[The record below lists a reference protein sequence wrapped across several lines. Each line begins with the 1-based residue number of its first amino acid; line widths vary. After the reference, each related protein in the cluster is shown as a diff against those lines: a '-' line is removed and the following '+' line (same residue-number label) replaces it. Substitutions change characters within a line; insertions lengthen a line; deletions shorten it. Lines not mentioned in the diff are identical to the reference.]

1 MKSVSVVKSRVVSP
15 SKLENELNIFSL
27 PLLIVKFGQ
36 FKRPFIF
43 LFVYFLLYRF
53 LFEHHSDEYRRYR
66 AAVLDRRREKG
77 LHLEDTNKYDPVN
90 QFEENETV
98 LSEKPSIL
106 AVPQL
111 ATIVVATGPEKMVYA
126 SIDKSDSSDSDT
138 ECWREAKERN
148 LKSLKRKALYP
159 NKQIKSSADSTDTS
173 DDDACSGNHQTG
185 KSGGGG
191 LDDSHSSNSS
201 KTELQSESSNSQS
214 QLQQPPAKKRK
225 SRWGDQVATVPQVA
239 APTSNLLPK
248 QNANCSTTLSAVKR
262 TDPVLLQYAIQNFG
276 TTNLSEEDWKKAED
290 HYKINLLYQDMLR
303 KRQEIDR
310 LNKQGKNKYEYD
322 SDEDTTAGTWEHK
335 LRQQE
340 MEATQLWADAL
351 TKSSQG
357 KHHIGDFLPPEELKK
372 FMEKYEAQK
381 QNKTPD
387 LSDYKEYK
395 LKEDNVGFQML
406 QKLGWKEGTGL
417 GSSGSGIMEPV
428 NK

>member
-1 MKSVSVVKSRVVSP
+1 MSSRCISD
-15 SKLENELNIFSL
+15 KIREEADNLNLSYYL
-27 PLLIVKFGQ
+27 KFDH
-36 FKRPFIF
+36 FKRPIIF
-43 LFVYFLLYRF
+43 LFVYFLVNRF
-53 LFEHHSDEYRRYR
+53 LFEHHSDEYQRYR
-66 AAVLDRRREKG
+66 AAVMDRRREKG
-77 LHLEDTNKYDPVN
+77 LLVADANKYDPVN

-98 LSEKPSIL
+98 LSEKPTIVAVPEPPL
-106 AVPQL
+106 AV
-111 ATIVVATGPEKMVYA
+111 INVAPPEKMVYA

-159 NKQIKSSADSTDTS
+159 NKQIKSSADSTDSS
-173 DDDACSGNHQTG
+173 DDDACSGNHQSG
-185 KSGGGG
+185 KSGG
-191 LDDSHSSNSS
+191 LDESHSSNSTKS
-201 KTELQSESSNSQS
+201 ELQSESSNSQS
-214 QLQQPPAKKRK
+214 LHQPPTKKRK
-225 SRWGDQVATVPQVA
+225 SRWGEQVAGLPQTPTAPLA
-239 APTSNLLPK
+239 APNLLPK
-248 QNANCSTTLSAVKR
+248 PNAPLSAVKR

-276 TTNLSEEDWKKAED
+276 TTNLTEEDWKKAED

-310 LNKQGKNKYEYD
+310 LHKQGKNKYEYD
-322 SDEDTTAGTWEHK
+322 SDEDTTKGTWEHK
-335 LRQQE
+335 LREQE

-417 GSSGSGIMEPV
+417 GSSGSGIVEPV

>member
-1 MKSVSVVKSRVVSP
+1 M
-15 SKLENELNIFSL
+15 
-27 PLLIVKFGQ
+27 
-36 FKRPFIF
+36 
-43 LFVYFLLYRF
+43 
-53 LFEHHSDEYRRYR
+53 
-66 AAVLDRRREKG
+66 
-77 LHLEDTNKYDPVN
+77 EDTNKYDPVN

-98 LSEKPSIL
+98 LSEKPSIVVMP
-106 AVPQL
+106 AAASQL
-111 ATIVVATGPEKMVYA
+111 ATIVVAAPPPEKMVYA

-159 NKQIKSSADSTDTS
+159 NKQIKSSADSTDSS
-173 DDDACSGNHQTG
+173 DDDACSTNHQSG
-185 KSGGGG
+185 KSGG
-191 LDDSHSSNSS
+191 LDDSHSSNSTKS
-201 KTELQSESSNSQS
+201 ELQSESSNSQS
-214 QLQQPPAKKRK
+214 LLQQPPTKKRK
-225 SRWGDQVATVPQVA
+225 SRWGEQVPAAAATTTAVPQI
-239 APTSNLLPK
+239 PPSNNLLPK
-248 QNANCSTTLSAVKR
+248 INANCSANTTTLSAVKR

-310 LNKQGKNKYEYD
+310 LHKQGKNKYEYD
-322 SDEDTTAGTWEHK
+322 SDEDTTTGTWEHK

-417 GSSGSGIMEPV
+417 GSSGSGIVEPV

>member
-1 MKSVSVVKSRVVSP
+1 M
-15 SKLENELNIFSL
+15 
-27 PLLIVKFGQ
+27 
-36 FKRPFIF
+36 
-43 LFVYFLLYRF
+43 
-53 LFEHHSDEYRRYR
+53 
-66 AAVLDRRREKG
+66 
-77 LHLEDTNKYDPVN
+77 N
-90 QFEENETV
+90 QFEEIETR
-98 LSEKPSIL
+98 EKPQQ
-106 AVPQL
+106 VPVPPPL
-111 ATIVVATGPEKMVYA
+111 VVAAVTAPEKMVYA

-159 NKQIKSSADSTDTS
+159 NKQVKSSADSTDSS
-173 DDDACSGNHQTG
+173 DDDACSGNHQSTSG
-185 KSGGGG
+185 KGG
-191 LDDSHSSNSS
+191 LEESHSSSS
-201 KTELQSESSNSQS
+201 NAKSELQSESDNSQTN
-214 QLQQPPAKKRK
+214 QPPTKKRK
-225 SRWGDQVATVPQVA
+225 SRWGEQIPQQQPQ
-239 APTSNLLPK
+239 PTLLPK
-248 QNANCSTTLSAVKR
+248 PNAASQLSVVKR
-262 TDPVLLQYAIQNFG
+262 TDPVLIQYAIQNFG

-290 HYKINLLYQDMLR
+290 HYKINLLYQDMLK

-310 LNKQGKNKYEYD
+310 LNKQGKNRYEYD

-417 GSSGSGIMEPV
+417 GSSGSGIVEPV